1 MNDTQYYTLIAV
13 PLVGILMNGAL
24 FLYLGGRLDK
34 LIDKVNELDVRVSVI
49 ESHLGLRKS

>member
-24 FLYLGGRLDK
+24 FIYLGGRIDR
-34 LIDKVNELDVRVSVI
+34 LIDKFNDLAVRVTKI
-49 ESHLGLRKS
+49 EARLGIEP